1 MKNSF
6 FNNKPTL
13 NIYEKPLKRSN
24 LSSQI
29 LHGERFEILNKTKN
43 YLKIKTSYD
52 KYTGFI
58 KKGFFLKKYKPNYKV
73 SVLKAQLFQ
82 NPFNSRATKIFIP
95 FSSEVEVIK
104 RNSNYC
110 MIGKN
115 QWIKR
120 KNLVKISKKEV
131 KFEKILKLFI
141 NCKYMWGGKTYNG
154 IDCSAILQLFY
165 KFNNIYFPRDTKDQI
180 NYKKGKIKKNFKKGD
195 IIFWKGHVAVCI
207 NSRKLIH
214 AYGPK
219 KRVIE
224 MPISKTIKLIEKTAK
239 LRVEKVF
246 SI

>member
-1 MKNSF
+1 
-6 FNNKPTL
+6 
-13 NIYEKPLKRSN
+13 
-24 LSSQI
+24 
-29 LHGERFEILNKTKN
+29 
-43 YLKIKTSYD
+43 
-52 KYTGFI
+52 
-58 KKGFFLKKYKPNYKV
+58 
-73 SVLKAQLFQ
+73 
-82 NPFNSRATKIFIP
+82 
-95 FSSEVEVIK
+95 
-104 RNSNYC
+104 

-120 KNLVKISKKEV
+120 KNLVKISKREV

-180 NYKKGKIKKNFKKGD
+180 NHRKGKIKKNFKKGD

-239 LRVEKVF
+239 LRVKKVF